1 MRKYIAFIIIL
12 CGFVH
17 NGCLAGETL
26 PSVMR
31 NYMIACKT
39 MNEALANQDKSL
51 MESALEMLD
60 NLEVSAIPDEYIR
73 ITPTD
78 DRISPKIYFLPEY
91 ADRLLLNDF
100 IIAELDEASL

>member
-51 MESALEMLD
+51 MESVLEMLD

-78 DRISPKIYFLPEY
+78 DRISPKIYFH
-91 ADRLLLNDF
+91 
-100 IIAELDEASL
+100 